1 MSVTRRSVLAGTAA
15 GTGALALTGWS
26 WTAAE
31 QASAA
36 RASAAD
42 GARRLDLVDFG
53 DPDSESA
60 HGLHAPDSAAVEG
73 NAGDRARVAR
83 PLATP
88 DIKTGDLRFT
98 VRVDPSTRTT

>member
-36 RASAAD
+36 GAEGAG
-42 GARRLDLVDFG
+42 GARRLDLVD
-53 DPDSESA
+53 PS
-60 HGLHAPDSAAVEG
+60 
-73 NAGDRARVAR
+73 R
-83 PLATP
+83 
-88 DIKTGDLRFT
+88 T
-98 VRVDPSTRTT
+98 VRALSHQE